1 VKGSVRSVST
11 KPKRE
16 RKSELEKQVAKLELE
31 AERKAASGGGAG
43 AEATTDASVIATEV
57 TKPSSAPPTTDAD
70 IREAVI
76 RTQWEHPEYG
86 LKRVA
91 KHLRQELNMICSDN
105 RCKKFL
111 IFPPHEHG
119 AVCVVGEVFENSPA
133 AKAGLAQG
141 DIIVKLD
148 GQTGK
153 DYVGI
158 TETLVPLIQEGKLLS
173 ATVLRRPGVRPIGKT
188 TAKDPKGGEILLELT
203 PAKWD
208 GGGLLGCR
216 LHEHPFRVKL

>member
-1 VKGSVRSVST
+1 MIRALVDVFLSLMST
-11 KPKRE
+11 PP
-16 RKSELEKQVAKLELE
+16 
-31 AERKAASGGGAG
+31 
-43 AEATTDASVIATEV
+43 
-57 TKPSSAPPTTDAD
+57 PSPP
-70 IREAVI
+70 
-76 RTQWEHPEYG
+76 
-86 LKRVA
+86 
-91 KHLRQELNMICSDN
+91 LRLLLFCP